1 MRTNSQISGYFKNE
15 KAEEAEPFDI
25 DPAHDIAVLQYTGGT
40 TGYPKGV
47 MLTHRNI
54 QANTEMC
61 AAWMYKMKKGAEK
74 VLGIVPFF
82 MCTD

>member
-1 MRTNSQISGYFKNE
+1 MTL
-15 KAEEAEPFDI
+15 
-25 DPAHDIAVLQYTGGT
+25 HDIAVLQYTGGT

-61 AAWMYKMKKGAEK
+61 AAWMYKMKKGAERCSASCLFSC
-74 VLGIVPFF
+74 VRIDRRAQFF
-82 MCTD
+82 HYAGM